1 MGEVYKLNEK
11 SNNCSAL
18 GSSNVRERVHVCVHV
33 WVTVTVKWHAKAKR
47 FGSICDG
54 GELRE

>member
-18 GSSNVRERVHVCVHV
+18 GSSNVRERGMCACMCVGNSYCHG
-33 WVTVTVKWHAKAKR
+33 HAKAKDLVQR
-47 FGSICDG
+47 CDG

>member
-47 FGSICDG
+47 SGSTM
-54 GELRE
+54 